1 MTLFLSG
8 YLLYRIFS
16 VPLHVKKV
24 SQMTFFLNGMVIKR
38 DKYLDELIGW
48 KHTDLIKIVTGIR
61 RCGKSFLLFTLFH
74 QYILETGV
82 DEEHIIEIALDDIS
96 NEELRDPFRMLAYV
110 KECVKDRKQYYLII
124 DEVQL
129 LDRFVDVLN
138 SFMHMS
144 NVDVYV
150 TGSNSRFLS
159 KDVATEFRGRGME
172 IHIYP
177 LSFAELYAAEGGD
190 KYALWKRYY
199 TYGGLPYLSALA
211 DNAQKAEYLTR
222 LNQTLYL
229 RDIVER
235 NRISNIGGFLELM
248 SVMASGIGAPCNP
261 HKIANTFKTVKKE
274 NLSPLTV
281 ANYLSYMEDAFIIE
295 NSTRYDIKGRKYIG
309 TLSKYY
315 FQDIGLRNALL
326 NFRQVEENHIMENVI
341 YNELRSRGFS
351 VDVGMVEARTATERK
366 QLEVDFVANKGD
378 KRFYIQSAFAMPDKE
393 KREQELASLKRINDS
408 FKKIIIMRDDIAP
421 YHDENGVLIIGLMD
435 FLLGTDID

>member
-1 MTLFLSG
+1 MIV
-8 YLLYRIFS
+8 R
-16 VPLHVKKV
+16 
-24 SQMTFFLNGMVIKR
+24 R

-74 QYILETGV
+74 QHLLETGT
-82 DEEHIIEIALDDIS
+82 DEDHIIEIALDDIS
-96 NEELRDPFRMLAYV
+96 NEELREPFKMLAYV
-110 KECVKDRKQYYLII
+110 KKCVKDKGQYYLII

-177 LSFAELYAAEGGD
+177 LSFAELYAAVGGD
-190 KYALWKRYY
+190 KNELWKRYY
-199 TYGGLPYLSALA
+199 TYGGLPYLAVLN
-211 DNAQKAEYLTR
+211 DNAQRSEYLMR

-229 RDIVER
+229 RDIIER
-235 NRISNIGGFLELM
+235 NKIANEEAFTDLM
-248 SVMASGIGAPCNP
+248 NVMASGIGAPCNP
-261 HKIANTFKTVKKE
+261 NKIANTFKTVRKE
-274 NLSPLTV
+274 TLAPHTI

-295 NSTRYDIKGRKYIG
+295 KSIRYDIKGRKYIG
-309 TLSKYY
+309 TLAKYY
-315 FQDIGLRNALL
+315 FQDVGLRNALL
-326 NFRQVEENHIMENVI
+326 NFRQVEETHIMENII
-341 YNELRSRGFS
+341 YNELRSRGYS
-351 VDVGMVEARTATERK
+351 VDVGMIEARTATERR

-378 KRFYIQSAFAMPDKE
+378 KRYYIQSAFALPNEE

-408 FKKIIIMRDDIAP
+408 FKKVIIMRDDISP
-421 YHDENGVLIIGLMD
+421 YHDENGVLIMGLMD
-435 FLLGTDID
+435 FLLGTNVEEIL

>member
-1 MTLFLSG
+1 MIV
-8 YLLYRIFS
+8 R
-16 VPLHVKKV
+16 
-24 SQMTFFLNGMVIKR
+24 R

-74 QYILETGV
+74 QHLLETGT
-82 DEEHIIEIALDDIS
+82 DEDHIIEIALDDIS
-96 NEELRDPFRMLAYV
+96 NEELREPFKMLAYV
-110 KECVKDRKQYYLII
+110 KERVKDKGQYYLII

-177 LSFAELYAAEGGD
+177 LSFAELYAAVGGD
-190 KYALWKRYY
+190 KNELWKRYY
-199 TYGGLPYLSALA
+199 TYGGLPYLAVLN
-211 DNAQKAEYLTR
+211 DNAQRSEYLMR

-229 RDIVER
+229 RDIIER
-235 NRISNIGGFLELM
+235 NKIANEEAFTDLM
-248 SVMASGIGAPCNP
+248 NVMASGIGAPCNP
-261 HKIANTFKTVKKE
+261 NKIANTFKTVRKE
-274 NLSPLTV
+274 TLAPHTI

-295 NSTRYDIKGRKYIG
+295 KSIRYDIKGRKYIG
-309 TLSKYY
+309 TLAKYY
-315 FQDIGLRNALL
+315 FQDVGLRNALL
-326 NFRQVEENHIMENVI
+326 NFRQVEETHIMENII
-341 YNELRSRGFS
+341 YNELRSRGYS
-351 VDVGMVEARTATERK
+351 VDVGMIEARTATERR

-378 KRFYIQSAFAMPDKE
+378 KRYYIQSAFALPNEE

-408 FKKIIIMRDDIAP
+408 FKKVIIMRDDISP
-421 YHDENGVLIIGLMD
+421 YHDENGVLIMGLMD
-435 FLLGTDID
+435 FLLETNVEEIL